1 MIYYHIIEFLSLITF
16 VYSVWLFKS
25 DNKIAWVYSFVS
37 CVLMAIVMIKDQLYW
52 NTVIQIVWAVQS
64 LVGLYIWRQDSISKR
79 NMNLIDPK
87 YNIIALLSVTSMGI
101 LTPFVLGF
109 DSIILDMLTFW
120 IGFIATILLYYKFS
134 ENWLV
139 WSYLN
144 SIFIIWMFQIGLPF
158 IAIAYVIAN
167 MISLTSFNQ
176 WSKETWNYEQQ
187 TV

>member
-1 MIYYHIIEFLSLITF
+1 
-16 VYSVWLFKS
+16 
-25 DNKIAWVYSFVS
+25 
-37 CVLMAIVMIKDQLYW
+37 
-52 NTVIQIVWAVQS
+52 
-64 LVGLYIWRQDSISKR
+64 
-79 NMNLIDPK
+79 
-87 YNIIALLSVTSMGI
+87 
-101 LTPFVLGF
+101 
-109 DSIILDMLTFW
+109 MLTFW